1 MIGGTIDPPKSLTH
15 ASGICPPAAGRDLD
29 ETAGPGAH
37 SPPFGAGAAA

>member
-1 MIGGTIDPPKSLTH
+1 MIGGTIGALKSLTH

-37 SPPFGAGAAA
+37 PPFGAGAAA